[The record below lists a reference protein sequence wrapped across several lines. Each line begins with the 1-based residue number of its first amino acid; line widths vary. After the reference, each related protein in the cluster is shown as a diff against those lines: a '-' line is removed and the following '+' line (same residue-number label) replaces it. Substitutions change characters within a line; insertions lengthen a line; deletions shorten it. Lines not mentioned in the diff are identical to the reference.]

1 MNILSQ
7 IIYFMIIKPIFNL
20 DPDKEDW
27 RYVIL
32 FLRWSN
38 RAHVSASVLMM

>member
-20 DPDKEDW
+20 DTDKEDW
-27 RYVIL
+27 RHVIL
-32 FLRWSN
+32 FLC
-38 RAHVSASVLMM
+38 